1 MQTISA
7 RAGERRQSWVNLLPF
22 CSPSQLSFV
31 FILIQPHL
39 QIIILSNLLR
49 CAEHVNHNH
58 FLYSLMVKEQHH
70 PQTPNNRGQ
79 LSLQLSTWSPSTLT
93 ALTWRMCCCCSHHL
107 RILFFHLTSIK
118 RLDRTPPVEKIRFHK
133 WLVRKVCQKQRQ
145 TEEGRPYCLFY
156 IHCGFIICFFILL
169 VLTLATRK
177 QVAERLSKKLGKE
190 RSIAN
195 SRSGA
200 NRWQRAPEVLI
211 SI

>member
-31 FILIQPHL
+31 FILVQPHL

-107 RILFFHLTSIK
+107 SILFFSTLCPLRGWTKHHQWK
-118 RLDRTPPVEKIRFHK
+118 KIRFHK
-133 WLVRKVCQKQRQ
+133 WLVRKVCVRSRGKQRKADLIAYFKY
-145 TEEGRPYCLFY
+145 TVALL
-156 IHCGFIICFFILL
+156 HASSFF
-169 VLTLATRK
+169 
-177 QVAERLSKKLGKE
+177 LS
-190 RSIAN
+190 
-195 SRSGA
+195 
-200 NRWQRAPEVLI
+200 WH
-211 SI
+211 